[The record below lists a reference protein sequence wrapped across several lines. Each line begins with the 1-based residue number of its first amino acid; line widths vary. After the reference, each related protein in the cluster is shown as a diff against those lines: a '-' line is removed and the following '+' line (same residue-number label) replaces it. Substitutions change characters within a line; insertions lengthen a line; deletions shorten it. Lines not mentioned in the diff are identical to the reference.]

1 MTADVLGIDL
11 GTTNSVVA
19 TITSAGD
26 LIVLPNAVGDE
37 TTPSV
42 VYFQDD
48 EAIVGAEARELATV
62 DPENCVMLVKRHMGS
77 DFPIHVA
84 AQIHTPESISA
95 IILRQLVHSATRWR
109 SPRAVVTV
117 PAYFGTAE
125 REATF
130 QAGRIA
136 GLDIIELLDEPVAAA
151 MHYGL
156 SASGDRTILVY
167 DLGGG
172 TFDTTVLRVQSGNV
186 TVVATDGH
194 NRLGGADVDERL
206 MDLILARIERDLAPD
221 VFDAFSENPT
231 SLGELRVDIED
242 AKKSLSLSMSRE
254 LRVRTPAGQL
264 VLSLSRDDLAD
275 ACTDLFSTTLE
286 LIERVRLA
294 ARDKGVTA
302 LDEVIMVGGSSRI
315 PLLLDSLETSLGIRP
330 RLVEPDLAVAKGA
343 AIRAHQLVG
352 TPEYARWAD
361 QTATN
366 AGLLPGQPSTVTT
379 VSPRAIGVMVDDS
392 FDPAGKRQFI
402 DHLIV
407 ANTALPV
414 AITRDF
420 ATIVDDQETVRIQVY
435 EQAGAVQSDELEHN
449 RLVVDGEL
457 SGLDGLPAG
466 SPIRVTLTI
475 AADGRISLEATEQVS
490 GKRLSLEAFVAGV
503 VDSTET
509 ASLTSSIGSLR
520 IRG

>member
-1 MTADVLGIDL
+1 MTTNVIGIDL

-19 TITSAGD
+19 TITSTGEVV
-26 LIVLPNAVGDE
+26 VLPNAIGDE

-42 VYFQDD
+42 VYFQGTD
-48 EAIVGAEARELATV
+48 AIVGAEARELAAV
-62 DPENCVMLVKRHMGS
+62 DPESGVALVKRHMGS

-84 AQIHTPESISA
+84 SQIHTPESISA
-95 IILRQLVHSATRWR
+95 IVLHQLVHAATRSP

-156 SASGDRTILVY
+156 STSVDRTILVY

-172 TFDTTVLRVQSGNV
+172 TFDTTVLSVQSGNV
-186 TVVATDGH
+186 TVLATDGH
-194 NRLGGADVDERL
+194 NRLGGADIDERL
-206 MDLILARIERDLAPD
+206 MELVLARIERDIPTEA
-221 VFDAFSENPT
+221 FDAFSENPN
-231 SLGELRVDIED
+231 SLGELRVDIEQ
-242 AKKSLSLSMSRE
+242 AKKSLSQSMSRE

-264 VLSLSRDDLAD
+264 VLSLTRDDLAD

-286 LIERVRLA
+286 IIDRVRVA
-294 ARDKGVTA
+294 AKNKGVAA

-315 PLLLDSLETSLGIRP
+315 PLLLDSLEGSLGVRP
-330 RLVEPDLAVAKGA
+330 RLVEPDLAVAKGS

-352 TPEYARWAD
+352 TTEYASWAN
-361 QTATN
+361 QKAFSV
-366 AGLLPGQPSTVTT
+366 GVLPWQPSTVTT

-392 FDPAGKRQFI
+392 FDPAGERQFV

-407 ANTALPV
+407 ANTALPTAV
-414 AITRDF
+414 TRDF
-420 ATIVDDQETVRIQVY
+420 ATIVDGQETVRIQVY
-435 EQAGAVQSDELEHN
+435 EQAGAMQSDELEHN

-466 SPIRVTLTI
+466 SPIRVTLTV
-475 AADGRISLEATEQVS
+475 AAGGRISLEATEQVT

-503 VDSTET
+503 VDSTDT
-509 ASLTSSIGSLR
+509 ASLASSIGLLR